1 MLMLRFTYAFTRSEE
16 IFDISNG
23 GKHGEI
29 IAFINRP
36 LVEFIF
42 P

>member
-1 MLMLRFTYAFTRSEE
+1 MLRSTYILTRSEE

-23 GKHGEI
+23 GKRGGI
-29 IAFINRP
+29 IGFINQ
-36 LVEFIF
+36 LLDEFIF